1 MGKTSFLQ
9 DFKAFA
15 MKGNV
20 IDMAVGVIIGGAF
33 GKIVSSVVADVI
45 MPPIGLLVGG
55 VNFTDL
61 KLVLK
66 PAVMEG
72 GKEVAAAVTLNYGN
86 FLQVTFDFLI
96 IAFSVFLFVRLLS
109 ELNHKKAKPAAPAA
123 PPAPSKEELL
133 LTEIRDLLKNPRPAE
148 GASPGRKEMIP
159 VRRPTPEKKEPLRRG
174 SVLFFAMICFP
185 FLCFVGL
192 MSHLCPLSGDKCNIA
207 LH

>member
-66 PAVMEG
+66 PAVTEN
-72 GKEVAAAVTLNYGN
+72 GKEVVAAVTLNYGN

-133 LTEIRDLLKNPRPAE
+133 LTEIRDLLKEQARE
-148 GASPGRKEMIP
+148 G
-159 VRRPTPEKKEPLRRG
+159 KK
-174 SVLFFAMICFP
+174 
-185 FLCFVGL
+185 
-192 MSHLCPLSGDKCNIA
+192 
-207 LH
+207 